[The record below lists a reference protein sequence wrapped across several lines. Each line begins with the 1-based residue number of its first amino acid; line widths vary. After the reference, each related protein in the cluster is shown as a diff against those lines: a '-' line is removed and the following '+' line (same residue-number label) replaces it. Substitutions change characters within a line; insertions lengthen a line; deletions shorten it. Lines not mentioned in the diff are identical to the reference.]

1 MFKFLKEKLKKSI
14 SIFSRKV
21 EDSGEEEIIE
31 QKVQVE
37 EKRDEI
43 LEKSTPE
50 KIIAEEEI
58 ERKPEP
64 EVKPTIKEPVSE
76 KEKEEL
82 EKAEEELP
90 EEVIIEEE
98 PQKIEKQEEVEK
110 AGSIE
115 ETKEEKIETPVEK
128 EEEPKKEGFFKKL
141 FRKKEKEELEKPGET
156 IIEEP
161 QKIEKQ
167 EEVEET
173 KEEKAETP
181 VEKEESI
188 PEKIEEEKEIEII
201 EAKEETKGLSQE
213 ETVIKEKPE
222 ETIIKKEEQIPKKI
236 EEEKKPEESLL
247 PKEDTE
253 IKEPEKEEEQKK
265 KGFFGKL
272 TEKVVTKKI
281 NAEKFDNIF
290 WDLELVLLEN
300 NIAVEVIEKIKED
313 LKNGIV
319 DKPIR
324 RSKIEETIINSLK
337 KSIEEVLSSDQID
350 IFEKMSSKK
359 PYVICFVGINGSGKT
374 TTIAKV
380 AKMILEK
387 NKTVTLAAAD
397 TFRAAAIDQL
407 QIHANNLGIKM
418 IKHDYGSD
426 PAAVAFDA
434 IKYAE
439 AKDIDAVLVD
449 TAGRLHSNTNL
460 MDEMKKIIRVAKP
473 DLKVFVG
480 EAITGN
486 DCVEQATKFNEAID
500 IDAMILSKADIDEKG
515 GASISVSYVTKK
527 PILYIGTGQ
536 EYTDIKL
543 FDKQELIKSLGLE
556 T

>member
-98 PQKIEKQEEVEK
+98 PQKIEKHEEVEK
-110 AGSIE
+110 AGSNVE
-115 ETKEEKIETPVEK
+115 PKEEKIETPVEK

-486 DCVEQATKFNEAID
+486 DCVEQATKFTESID